1 MINQLKIA
9 LRFLRNN
16 GAFTTL
22 NIIGLAFGFT
32 CAILIMMHIGKEES
46 YNTSIPEHERIFYL
60 VQKSP
65 DSPLGNTTISY
76 ALPPLLSE
84 SFPEIEYFARTENF
98 SQFSNCIVSY
108 QPAGENELLS
118 FNESNFY
125 LADIDLFQ
133 IMQYPFL
140 EGSRESALKELNAI
154 VLSKET
160 ASKYF
165 GDKPALGKTL
175 VLNNEKIF
183 TVSGVIDIPKYV
195 TFDFSMI
202 APIQSLRD
210 ESKLT
215 GWDSNGQPLFKL
227 KKNTD
232 YKAFN
237 QKIKK
242 FYSETELE
250 NIRDPEL
257 LTLALIP
264 SAERKLY
271 FNRKS
276 LYLLIFIG
284 IMVLVVSVLNYVNLS
299 TSLVQKR
306 TSEMAMRKISGAGK
320 WLIGQQFFRETAII
334 SFLAIILGAILAKT
348 GWPVFKSLT
357 GSDVKLYLDSHLGL
371 FIGGSFLLW
380 LIVTLA
386 ASFYPAI
393 ILSGVRPLSVFKK
406 GKYSGVGIRSKN
418 VLITFQFTIS
428 IMLVII
434 TLMVNKQYKFMSNIP
449 LGFDNKM
456 VMQIPLTN
464 TLKANYQSLKNELNK
479 LAEVKSL
486 CAASSMP
493 AGIPNHSGV
502 TWTDDNGNKQNESFS
517 FAIVSD
523 GYTQTFD
530 MKMVMGNEFVAEK
543 PNELKGVLINKA
555 AAKQLGFEYPV
566 GKQIQFWGKE
576 STVIGVVSDFQNNFI
591 FNQVKPMIMSAHPDN
606 QGFTKFLFV
615 SIMPGNV
622 EQTIGDIKQTI
633 KEISPDFPFEYSFTS
648 AEVTAYIDEI
658 KQINSTLRFAS
669 IISIVLAIVGL
680 IALTYHATQA
690 RIKEIGVR
698 KVNGARNIDIMALLN
713 RALVRNIIIAYTIAC
728 PIAWMIVY
736 RLLQGIGNKT
746 TITVWIFLIAG
757 FVVGLIAL
765 FTVSL
770 QSWKAARRNPVESL
784 RSE

>member
-9 LRFLRNN
+9 FRFLRNN
-16 GAFTTL
+16 GTFTAL
-22 NIIGLAFGFT
+22 NIVGLAFGFT
-32 CAILIMMHIGKEES
+32 CAILIMLHVGKEES
-46 YNTSIPEHERIFYL
+46 YNTSIPEHERVFYL

-84 SFPEIEYFARTENF
+84 YFPEIEYFARTENF
-98 SQFSNCIVSY
+98 SQFSNCIVSH

-118 FNESNFY
+118 FNERNFY
-125 LADIDLFQ
+125 LADTDLFQ
-133 IMQYPFL
+133 IIQYPFL
-140 EGSRESALKELNAI
+140 EGSRESALKELNSI
-154 VLSKET
+154 VLSKKT
-160 ASKYF
+160 AAKYF

-175 VLNNEKIF
+175 VLNNEKFF
-183 TVSGVIDIPKYV
+183 TVSGVVDIPKYV

-202 APIQSLRD
+202 APIKSLRD
-210 ESKLT
+210 ESNLA

-227 KKNTD
+227 HKNTG
-232 YKAFN
+232 YKTFN
-237 QKIKK
+237 QKIKN
-242 FYSETELE
+242 FYSEIKLD
-250 NIRDPEL
+250 NIRDPEH

-271 FNRKS
+271 YNKNP

-284 IMVLVVSVLNYVNLS
+284 IVVMAVSVLNYVNLS

-306 TSEMAMRKISGAGK
+306 TSEIAMRKISGAGK
-320 WLIGQQFFRETAII
+320 WLIGQQFIRETAII
-334 SFLAIILGAILAKT
+334 SFLAVILGALLAKT
-348 GWPVFKSLT
+348 GLPVFKSLT
-357 GSDVKLYLDSHLGL
+357 GSDVKFYLDSHLGL
-371 FIGGSFLLW
+371 FIGGSLLLW
-380 LIVTLA
+380 LIVTLS
-386 ASFYPAI
+386 ASFYPAM

-406 GKYSGVGIRSKN
+406 EKYSGVGIRSKN
-418 VLITFQFTIS
+418 VLITFQFIIS
-428 IMLVII
+428 ILLVII
-434 TLMVNKQYKFMSNIP
+434 TLMVNKQYRFMSNMP

-464 TLKANYQSLKNELNK
+464 TLKTNYPGLKSELNK
-479 LAEVKSL
+479 FAEVKSL
-486 CAASSMP
+486 CTASSMP

-502 TWTDDNGNKQNESFS
+502 TWTDDNGEKHDESFA

-530 MKMVMGNEFVAEK
+530 MKMVMGDEFVAEK
-543 PNELKGVLINKA
+543 PNELKGVLINEA
-555 AAKQLGFEYPV
+555 AAKQLGFENPV

-591 FNQVKPMIMSAHPDN
+591 FNRVKPMVMSAHPDN

-622 EQTIGDIKQTI
+622 EHTIGVIEKTI

-658 KQINSTLRFAS
+658 KQINSTFRFAS

-680 IALTYHATQA
+680 IALTFHAAQA
-690 RIKEIGVR
+690 RTKEIGVR
-698 KVNGARNIDIMALLN
+698 KVNGARNIEIMALLN
-713 RALVRNIIIAYTIAC
+713 RAFVRNIIIAYAIAC

-746 TITVWIFLIAG
+746 TITVGIFLLAG
-757 FVVGLIAL
+757 FVVGLFAL
-765 FTVSL
+765 LTVSF
-770 QSWKAARRNPVESL
+770 QSWKAATRNPVEAL
-784 RSE
+784 RYE

>member
-1 MINQLKIA
+1 MVNQLKIA

-16 GAFTTL
+16 GTFTTL

-32 CAILIMMHIGKEES
+32 CAILIMMHVGKEES

-108 QPAGENELLS
+108 QPAGKNELLS

-133 IMQYPFL
+133 IIQYPFL

-183 TVSGVIDIPKYV
+183 TVSGVVDIPKYV

-271 FNRKS
+271 YNKNS

-284 IMVLVVSVLNYVNLS
+284 IMILAVSVLNYVNLS

-320 WLIGQQFFRETAII
+320 WLIRQQFLRETAII
-334 SFLAIILGAILAKT
+334 SFLAIIWGAILAKT
-348 GWPVFKSLT
+348 GCPVFKSLT

-371 FIGGSFLLW
+371 FIAGSLLLW

-406 GKYSGVGIRSKN
+406 GKDSAVGIRSKN
-418 VLITFQFTIS
+418 ALITFQFIIS

-434 TLMVNKQYKFMSNIP
+434 TLMINKQYKFMSNIP

-464 TLKANYQSLKNELNK
+464 TLKANYQSLKSELKK

-486 CAASSMP
+486 CTASSMP

-502 TWTDDNGNKQNESFS
+502 TWTDDKGNKQNESFS

-530 MKMVMGNEFVAEK
+530 MKMVMGNEFVAEN

-591 FNQVKPMIMSAHPDN
+591 FNQVKPMVMSAHPDN

-633 KEISPDFPFEYSFTS
+633 KEISPEFPFEYSFTS

-658 KQINSTLRFAS
+658 KQINSTFRFAS
-669 IISIVLAIVGL
+669 IISILLAIVGL

-713 RALVRNIIIAYTIAC
+713 RALVRNIIIAYAIAC
-728 PIAWMIVY
+728 PIAWMIVF

-765 FTVSL
+765 LTVSW
-770 QSWKAARRNPVESL
+770 QSWKAAKRNPVESL
-784 RSE
+784 RYE